1 MRKIR
6 NLMFAGIAAVSL
18 TACAGG
24 AGTQE
29 TAETQEASAAETQ
42 EASAAETQE
51 ASAAET
57 QEVSVVGDTAGS
69 YTVTDVRGEK
79 ITFDAEPQRVVTVEK
94 PLPSIYYAIEGATD
108 NIVGCNPSSI
118 KAYEE
123 SVLRFMYP
131 QLENAAT
138 DWCNTDSTV
147 NLEELLKLQPDVV
160 FIYSTDE
167 QEIEKMESAGLKV
180 VALRSAELD
189 SVKENLQIMAAV
201 CQEEERGEE
210 LVRLIDEQIAEVT
223 SRLDGVAEED
233 KPSVIEFYSDM
244 NVSVSK
250 YDHWMIPSGAHNP
263 ASGLTG
269 EMTEVDMEQIL
280 LWNPEI
286 IYIGNHS
293 DLMPSDLLEN
303 KQEGRDWS
311 VVSAVA
317 NKQVYKIPIGA
328 YRWDPAGVE
337 TPLMVKWAA
346 KIQYPE
352 IFADMDMEQEVKDFF
367 EIVYQ
372 YELTDEQVSEILD
385 NRQQ

>member
-29 TAETQEASAAETQ
+29 T
-42 EASAAETQE
+42 AETQE

-189 SVKENLQIMAAV
+189 SV
-201 CQEEERGEE
+201 
-210 LVRLIDEQIAEVT
+210 
-223 SRLDGVAEED
+223 
-233 KPSVIEFYSDM
+233 
-244 NVSVSK
+244 SVSQ
-250 YDHWMIPSGAHNP
+250 YDHWMVPSGAHNP

-269 EMTEVDMEQIL
+269 KMTEVDMEQIL

>member
-1 MRKIR
+1 M
-6 NLMFAGIAAVSL
+6 
-18 TACAGG
+18 
-24 AGTQE
+24 
-29 TAETQEASAAETQ
+29 
-42 EASAAETQE
+42 
-51 ASAAET
+51 
-57 QEVSVVGDTAGS
+57 VGDTAGS

-269 EMTEVDMEQIL
+269 KMTEVDMEQIL

>member
-51 ASAAET
+51 
-57 QEVSVVGDTAGS
+57 VSVVGDTAGS
-69 YTVTDVRGEK
+69 YTVTDVRGEE
-79 ITFDAEPQRVVTVEK
+79 ITFDAEPQRIVTVGK
-94 PLPSIYYAIEGATD
+94 PFPSIYYAIEGATD
-108 NIVGCNPSSI
+108 KIVGCNPSSI
-118 KAYEE
+118 KAYNE

-167 QEIEKMESAGLKV
+167 QEIEKMEDAGLKV

-201 CQEEERGEE
+201 CQEEERG
-210 LVRLIDEQIAEVT
+210 R
-223 SRLDGVAEED
+223 
-233 KPSVIEFYSDM
+233 
-244 NVSVSK
+244 
-250 YDHWMIPSGAHNP
+250 
-263 ASGLTG
+263 TG
-269 EMTEVDMEQIL
+269 T
-280 LWNPEI
+280 
-286 IYIGNHS
+286 
-293 DLMPSDLLEN
+293 
-303 KQEGRDWS
+303 
-311 VVSAVA
+311 
-317 NKQVYKIPIGA
+317 
-328 YRWDPAGVE
+328 
-337 TPLMVKWAA
+337 
-346 KIQYPE
+346 
-352 IFADMDMEQEVKDFF
+352 AD
-367 EIVYQ
+367 
-372 YELTDEQVSEILD
+372 
-385 NRQQ
+385 

>member
-18 TACAGG
+18 TACTGG

-131 QLENAAT
+131 QLEKDAT
-138 DWCNTDSTV
+138 DWCNKDSKV
-147 NLEELLKLQPDVV
+147 NLE
-160 FIYSTDE
+160 
-167 QEIEKMESAGLKV
+167 
-180 VALRSAELD
+180 
-189 SVKENLQIMAAV
+189 
-201 CQEEERGEE
+201 
-210 LVRLIDEQIAEVT
+210 
-223 SRLDGVAEED
+223 
-233 KPSVIEFYSDM
+233 
-244 NVSVSK
+244 
-250 YDHWMIPSGAHNP
+250 
-263 ASGLTG
+263 
-269 EMTEVDMEQIL
+269 
-280 LWNPEI
+280 
-286 IYIGNHS
+286 
-293 DLMPSDLLEN
+293 
-303 KQEGRDWS
+303 
-311 VVSAVA
+311 
-317 NKQVYKIPIGA
+317 
-328 YRWDPAGVE
+328 
-337 TPLMVKWAA
+337 
-346 KIQYPE
+346 
-352 IFADMDMEQEVKDFF
+352 
-367 EIVYQ
+367 
-372 YELTDEQVSEILD
+372 
-385 NRQQ
+385 

>member
-6 NLMFAGIAAVSL
+6 NLMLAGIAAASL

-24 AGTQE
+24 AESQVVEETQE
-29 TAETQEASAAETQ
+29 TSAAEMK
-42 EASAAETQE
+42 EGSAAK
-51 ASAAET
+51 
-57 QEVSVVGDTAGS
+57 DTAGS
-69 YTVTDVRGEK
+69 YTVTDVRGEE
-79 ITFDAEPQRVVTVEK
+79 ITFDAEPQRIVTVGK
-94 PLPSIYYAIEGATD
+94 PFPSIYYAIEGATD
-108 NIVGCNPSSI
+108 KIVGCNPSSI
-118 KAYEE
+118 KAYNE

-131 QLENAAT
+131 QLENVAT

-167 QEIEKMESAGLKV
+167 QEIEKMEDAGLKV

-201 CQEEERGEE
+201 CQEEERGGE

-223 SRLDGVAEED
+223 SRLDGIAEED

-244 NVSVSK
+244 NVSVSQ
-250 YDHWMIPSGAHNP
+250 YDHWMIPSGANNP

-269 EMTEVDMEQIL
+269 KMTEVDMEQIL
-280 LWNPEI
+280 LWNPNI

-317 NKQVYKIPIGA
+317 DKQVYKIPIGA

-337 TPLMVKWAA
+337 TPLMIKWAA

-352 IFADMDMEQEVKDFF
+352 VFADMDMAQEVKDFF

-372 YELTDEQVSEILD
+372 YQLTDEQISEILD